1 MKNHASL
8 ATLCPRL
15 FAKSIKT
22 GSKIVTKET
31 KILKFHTK
39 S

>member
-1 MKNHASL
+1 MKNHATL

-15 FAKSIKT
+15 FAKSIKL
-22 GSKIVTKET
+22 GSKIVTEDT
-31 KILKFHTK
+31 KIFTFRTK